1 MKKFKKIILK
11 ILLIIAFIILI
22 CESDVNA
29 FTIISKIIS
38 LLYIGLYC
46 EANK

>member
-1 MKKFKKIILK
+1 MKKLKKIILK

-22 CESDVNA
+22 CESNINA
-29 FTIISKIIS
+29 FTIILKVIS
-38 LLYIGLYC
+38 LLYIGIYC